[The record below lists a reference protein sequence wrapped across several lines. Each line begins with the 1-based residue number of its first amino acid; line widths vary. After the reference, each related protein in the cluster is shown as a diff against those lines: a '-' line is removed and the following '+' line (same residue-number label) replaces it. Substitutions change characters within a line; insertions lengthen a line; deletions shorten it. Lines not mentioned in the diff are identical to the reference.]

1 MTADVPRDRYTH
13 GHHESVVQNHAR
25 RRAEVDAW
33 FLLSH
38 LRAGM
43 RLLDAGCGPGT
54 ITAGL
59 ARAVAPGEVVG
70 IDLSEDVLAQAR
82 DHVASEGVN
91 NVTFTFGDVYQ
102 LDYEDGSFDVV
113 YANQLL
119 QHLTD
124 QPRALREM
132 RRVLKPGGLLCV
144 RETDYATMTP
154 SPKFP
159 EFEEWSSLY
168 HQVAYRNGA
177 EPDAGRYLA
186 RWVRGGR
193 DSPTMSFIPM
203 LSSWTAMKRGD
214 SGASMWSQRILHSNV
229 GADALAHGLAEQ
241 ADLERLSAAWTRF
254 AESEWPFYM
263 YAQMGVLAR
272 R

>member
-13 GHHESVVQNHAR
+13 GHHESVVSNHAR
-25 RRAEVDAW
+25 RRAEGEAW
-33 FLLSH
+33 FLLPH

-59 ARAVAPGEVVG
+59 ARAVATGEVVG
-70 IDLSEDVLAQAR
+70 IDLSEEVLAQAR
-82 DHVASEGVN
+82 DHAAAEAVE
-91 NVTFTFGDVYQ
+91 NVTFTTGDVYQ
-102 LDYEDGSFDVV
+102 LDYEDESFDVV

-124 QPRALREM
+124 QVRAVQEM
-132 RRVLKPGGLLCV
+132 RRVLKPGGLLAL
-144 RETDYATMTP
+144 RETDYATMCP
-154 SPKFP
+154 WPKFP

-168 HQVAYRNGA
+168 HAVAYRNGA
-177 EPDAGRYLA
+177 EPDAGRQLA
-186 RWVRGGR
+186 RWAREAGFADYELHPNVVIM
-193 DSPTMSFIPM
+193 D
-203 LSSWTAMKRGD
+203 GD
-214 SGASMWSQRILHSNV
+214 EARFWGNMWSQRILHSNV
-229 GADALAHGLAEQ
+229 GADALTYDLAEQ
-241 ADLERLSAAWTRF
+241 ADLERLSAAWKKF

-263 YAQMGVLAR
+263 YAQIGLLAR